1 MSKVRTLPYGRL
13 YPSRQLLSPR
23 VSALFL
29 AYLAKLSPQG
39 HPEELAVFL
48 D

>member
-23 VSALFL
+23 VSAFL